1 MMIRFTLSAIPAER
15 SESDPSIIS
24 MEIMGRRNKHPETL
38 TATDYAGVQAACK
51 AFARETVES
60 LGWAGA
66 RADAR
71 HVGPRKP
78 RGWDAARSQTHAHHF
93 APAAAAVPAVA

>member
-1 MMIRFTLSAIPAER
+1 MLIRFTLSAIPAER
-15 SESDPSIIS
+15 EHSNSPDLITLEV
-24 MEIMGRRNKHPETL
+24 MGRRNKKDGEMV
-38 TATDYAGVQAACK
+38 ANDYAGVQTACE

-66 RADAR
+66 RVDAR

-78 RGWDAARSQTHAHHF
+78 RGWDAARAQTCAHHF
-93 APAAAAVPAVA
+93 AAAAVPAGVA